1 MFSETAPQKP
11 TSTDENPEWYSR
23 CCTDLSKINPSGGRL
38 EGMKAILTKA
48 SWMWDNG
55 RIITVGFV
63 APIPGTPVQQAKVQ
77 EVVKEWEKYANLKF
91 RFIPDGRN
99 AEIRV
104 SFGEHSGS
112 FSYVGNMAL
121 RIPKPSQTM
130 NLGWV
135 YSTPGITAEE
145 RGVILHEF
153 GHAIGY
159 LHEHMSPRRG
169 EKLTLNE
176 QVIIEYM
183 RRTQVPPRD
192 EATVRSTILNVYNN
206 NDVSNYSAVDIT
218 SIMMY
223 FMPADWTLER
233 IEIPPNYNLSPL
245 DKAFAFLNYPFP
257 VGTPSSD
264 PDVNIQKA
272 LDTAG
277 VTGDARENIVLEY
290 NEGDWQGLRAEFTR
304 WAVNQKALSDRAQ
317 AISQREQAAV
327 TVAALAEVEVEAH

>member
-1 MFSETAPQKP
+1 MSSETAPQQP
-11 TSTDENPEWYSR
+11 ISTDENPEWYSR

-91 RFIPDGRN
+91 RFIPNGRN

-135 YSTPGITAEE
+135 YSTPGITDEAW
-145 RGVILHEF
+145 
-153 GHAIGY
+153 
-159 LHEHMSPRRG
+159 G

-183 RRTQVPPRD
+183 RTQVPPRD

-233 IEIPPNYNLSPL
+233 IEIPPNYNLSLL

-264 PDVNIQKA
+264 PDVNIQNA